1 MKKIR
6 KKPKKKTFIR
16 AYKSV
21 DRQSDPTCVEIH
33 IFFVPNLRFQM
44 RLRTRWFVENVTQS
58 TRILRRPKNLFLII
72 IIIMITKAIF
82 KTVTFPNKK
91 NNLFTTI
98 IQNFTIGSLYC
109 LRRYGVLLIDPII
122 HLMYRY

>member
-44 RLRTRWFVENVTQS
+44 RLRTRWYVENVTQS
-58 TRILRRPKNLFLII
+58 TRILRRPKKFISNNYYYHDNESNIQNSDFSEQKEQLVYDDY
-72 IIIMITKAIF
+72 TKLYNWFTLLF
-82 KTVTFPNKK
+82 KTLWSAFN
-91 NNLFTTI
+91 
-98 IQNFTIGSLYC
+98 
-109 LRRYGVLLIDPII
+109 
-122 HLMYRY
+122 